1 MLSQEQVSL
10 YHRDGFLKV
19 GGLFSDDE
27 VAELESEMRWIIDE
41 WWGSIASVGA
51 VHGETTICH
60 LVNSRTPKPYSF
72 PIHNIIQQFE
82 DVLSITPVWSAL
94 CNH

>member
-1 MLSQEQVSL
+1 M
-10 YHRDGFLKV
+10 YHQDGFLKV

-27 VAELESEMRWIIDE
+27 AANWNPRCDGLLMN
-41 WWGSIASVGA
+41 VGVRITLVGV

-60 LVNSRTPKPYSF
+60 LVNGRTPKQYSF

-82 DVLSITPVWSAL
+82 DVLSITPVWSAH